1 MLHDTI
7 VAISTALGEAAIS
20 VVRVSGP
27 QALGVATRA
36 FRLPPSLK
44 PRQAHLV
51 PVVDAD
57 GSMLDQG
64 LLLHFKGPASYT
76 GEDVIEFHGHGG
88 VLVTQRVLDR
98 LLASGARAAEPG
110 EFTQRAF
117 LNGKM
122 DLTQAEAVMDLI
134 HAQSTLAL
142 RAANEQLGG
151 AIGREATAMQQE
163 IIPVLAHI
171 EAYIDFPEEDISP
184 ETGASLI
191 RRLEAVLDRAQ
202 KLIATSEQG
211 RILRHGARTV
221 ISGAPNVG
229 KSSLLNVLL
238 GFERAIVSP
247 TAGTTRDTIEEIIQ
261 VHGIP
266 LRLVDTAGLREAGDD
281 IERVGIQRTER
292 ELERADLVLEVVDAS
307 RPNGTTEP
315 SVCRPAPPPSP
326 DPDAPGSSSEIR
338 YRDNPELAG
347 EHPATPSSAPAAQT
361 NSRLN
366 LPPELDRRRILILNK
381 ADLGV
386 HPGWSAEPNAVAV
399 SCVTGQGIESLRDAI
414 RAVIATAGPLAADHP
429 VAINA
434 RHKAAFERCTERL
447 HAARAALE
455 SNAAPEFI
463 ALEIREALQALGDVV
478 GQVDVERILDVIF
491 STFCIGK

>member
-1 MLHDTI
+1 MLNDTI
-7 VAISTALGEAAIS
+7 AAISTSLGEAAIS
-20 VVRVSGP
+20 VVRISGP
-27 QALGVATRA
+27 QALQIAAQVA
-36 FRLPPSLK
+36 RLPVNVT

-51 PVVDAD
+51 SIVDA
-57 GSMLDQG
+57 GGGVLDQG
-64 LLLHFKGPASYT
+64 LLLYFKGPASYT
-76 GEDVIEFHGHGG
+76 GEDIIEFHGHGG
-88 VLVTQRVLDR
+88 VLVTQRILDR
-98 LLASGARAAEPG
+98 WLACGARAADPG

-151 AIGREATAMQQE
+151 AIGRAAVAMQQE

-184 ETGASLI
+184 ETGADLL
-191 RRLEAVLDRAQ
+191 RRIDAVLASANQ
-202 KLIATSEQG
+202 LIATSEQG

-229 KSSLLNVLL
+229 KSSLLNVML

-266 LRLVDTAGLREAGDD
+266 LRLVDTAGLREASDD

-292 ELERADLVLEVVDAS
+292 ELGRADLVIEVVDAS
-307 RPNGTTEP
+307 LPPCP
-315 SVCRPAPPPSP
+315 SQR
-326 DPDAPGSSSEIR
+326 I
-338 YRDNPELAG
+338 
-347 EHPATPSSAPAAQT
+347 Q
-361 NSRLN
+361 
-366 LPPELDRRRILILNK
+366 LPPELTCRRILILNK
-381 ADLGV
+381 SDLGI
-386 HPGWSAEPNAVAV
+386 HADWSGAPGAIPL
-399 SCVTGQGIESLRDAI
+399 SCLTGGGIEMLRDAI
-414 RAVIATAGPLAADHP
+414 RDVIATAGPLAADHP
-429 VAINA
+429 IAINA
-434 RHKAAFERCTERL
+434 RHKAAFERCAERL
-447 HAARAALE
+447 LAARAALE

-463 ALEIREALQALGDVV
+463 ALEIRDALQALGDVI

>member
-1 MLHDTI
+1 MLSDTI
-7 VAISTALGEAAIS
+7 AAISTALGEAAIS
-20 VVRVSGP
+20 VVRMSGP
-27 QALGVATRA
+27 QALQVAEKA
-36 FRLPPSLK
+36 FKLPPKLT
-44 PRQAHLV
+44 PRLAHLV
-51 PVVDAD
+51 HAVDAGGTAFD
-57 GSMLDQG
+57 HG

-88 VLVTQRVLDR
+88 VLVTQRVLER
-98 LLASGARAAEPG
+98 LLACGARAAEPG

-151 AIGREATAMQQE
+151 AIGREAQAMQQE

-184 ETGASLI
+184 ETGADLLKRI
-191 RRLEAVLDRAQ
+191 DAVLLRAE

-229 KSSLLNVLL
+229 KSSLLNLLL

-266 LRLVDTAGLREAGDD
+266 LRLVDTAGLRDSTDD

-292 ELERADLVLEVVDAS
+292 ELDRADLVIEVVDGSDA
-307 RPNGTTEP
+307 GTSILRSTAKDEP
-315 SVCRPAPPPSP
+315 AR
-326 DPDAPGSSSEIR
+326 
-338 YRDNPELAG
+338 NPRF
-347 EHPATPSSAPAAQT
+347 S
-361 NSRLN
+361 
-366 LPPELDRRRILILNK
+366 LPPELARRRLLVLNK
-381 ADLGV
+381 ADLGL
-386 HPGWSAEPNAVAV
+386 HADWKSDPHAIPL
-399 SCVTGQGIESLRDAI
+399 SCVTGEGIEALRDAI
-414 RAVIATAGPLAADHP
+414 RAIIANAGPLAADHP

-434 RHKAAFERCTERL
+434 RHKAAFERSADRL
-447 HAARAALE
+447 RAARSALE
-455 SNAAPEFI
+455 ANEAPEFI
-463 ALEIREALQALGDVV
+463 ALEIREALHALGDVI

>member
-7 VAISTALGEAAIS
+7 AAISTALGEAAIS

-27 QALGVATRA
+27 QALSIAAQA
-36 FRLPPSLK
+36 FKLPPKLP
-44 PRQAHLV
+44 PRLAHLV
-51 PVVDAD
+51 HAVDA
-57 GSMLDQG
+57 SRASLDHG
-64 LLLHFKGPASYT
+64 LLLHFKAPASYT

-88 VLVTQRVLDR
+88 VLVTQRVLER
-98 LLASGARAAEPG
+98 LLACGARSAEPG

-134 HAQSTLAL
+134 HAQGTLAL

-151 AIGREATAMQQE
+151 VIGREARAMQQQ

-171 EAYIDFPEEDISP
+171 EACIDFPDEDISP
-184 ETGASLI
+184 ETGAALMQRI
-191 RRLEAVLDRAQ
+191 DAVLESAQ

-229 KSSLLNVLL
+229 KSSLLNALL

-266 LRLVDTAGLREAGDD
+266 LRLVDTAGLRETGDD
-281 IERVGIQRTER
+281 IERVGIQRAER
-292 ELERADLVLEVVDAS
+292 ELERADLVIEVVD
-307 RPNGTTEP
+307 
-315 SVCRPAPPPSP
+315 
-326 DPDAPGSSSEIR
+326 GSSTGDAARLASP
-338 YRDNPELAG
+338 PELAK
-347 EHPATPSSAPAAQT
+347 
-361 NSRLN
+361 
-366 LPPELDRRRILILNK
+366 RRILVLNK
-381 ADLGV
+381 ADLGI
-386 HPGWSAEPNAVAV
+386 HPRWSCENAIPV
-399 SCVTGQGIESLRDAI
+399 SCLNGSGIEALRSAI
-414 RAVIATAGPLAADHP
+414 RAVIANAGPLAVDHP
-429 VAINA
+429 IAINA
-434 RHKAAFERCTERL
+434 RHKAAFERTAERL
-447 HAARAALE
+447 SAARTALE
-455 SNAAPEFI
+455 HGAAPEFI
-463 ALEIREALQALGDVV
+463 ALEVREALQALGEVI
-478 GQVDVERILDVIF
+478 GQVDVEQILDVIF

>member
-1 MLHDTI
+1 MLNDTI
-7 VAISTALGEAAIS
+7 AAISTALGEAAIS

-27 QALGVATRA
+27 QALQIAAQVA
-36 FRLPPSLK
+36 RLPEK
-44 PRQAHLV
+44 IMPRMAHLV
-51 PVVDAD
+51 PILDAD
-57 GSMLDQG
+57 GGALDHG
-64 LLLHFKGPASYT
+64 LLLCFKGPASYT

-98 LLASGARAAEPG
+98 WLACGARAADPG

-184 ETGASLI
+184 ETGADLL
-191 RRLEAVLDRAQ
+191 RRIDATLGRAK

-292 ELERADLVLEVVDAS
+292 ELERADLVIEVVDGSRAS
-307 RPNGTTEP
+307 SGPRL
-315 SVCRPAPPPSP
+315 ALSP
-326 DPDAPGSSSEIR
+326 EI
-338 YRDNPELAG
+338 A
-347 EHPATPSSAPAAQT
+347 
-361 NSRLN
+361 
-366 LPPELDRRRILILNK
+366 RRRILILNK
-381 ADLGV
+381 SDLGI
-386 HPGWSAEPNAVAV
+386 HADWSGNPGAIPL
-399 SCVTGQGIESLRDAI
+399 SCLSGDGIEPLRDAI
-414 RAVIATAGPLAADHP
+414 RDVIATAGSLATDHP
-429 VAINA
+429 IAINA
-434 RHKAAFERCTERL
+434 RHKAAFERSAERL
-447 HAARAALE
+447 LAARAALE
-455 SNAAPEFI
+455 HNEAPEFI
-463 ALEIREALQALGDVV
+463 ALEIREALQALGDVI

>member
-1 MLHDTI
+1 MLNDTI
-7 VAISTALGEAAIS
+7 AAISTALGEAAIS
-20 VVRVSGP
+20 VVRISGP
-27 QALGVATRA
+27 LALQIAARVV
-36 FRLPPSLK
+36 RLPVNVT
-44 PRQAHLV
+44 PRQAHLC
-51 PVVDAD
+51 PIVDEEGGA
-57 GSMLDQG
+57 LDHG
-64 LLLHFKGPASYT
+64 LLLYFKGPASYT

-98 LLASGARAAEPG
+98 WLACGARAADPG

-151 AIGREATAMQQE
+151 AIGREAAAMQQE

-184 ETGASLI
+184 ETGADLL
-191 RRLEAVLDRAQ
+191 RRIDVVLGRAQ

-292 ELERADLVLEVVDAS
+292 ELERADLVIEVVDGS
-307 RPNGTTEP
+307 R
-315 SVCRPAPPPSP
+315 A
-326 DPDAPGSSSEIR
+326 A
-338 YRDNPELAG
+338 
-347 EHPATPSSAPAAQT
+347 SSA
-361 NSRLN
+361 RLA
-366 LPPELDRRRILILNK
+366 LSPEFARRRILILNK
-381 ADLGV
+381 SDLGI
-386 HPGWSAEPNAVAV
+386 HADWRSEDGAIPL
-399 SCVTGQGIESLRDAI
+399 SCLTGDGIEPLRDAI
-414 RAVIATAGPLAADHP
+414 RDVIATAGPLAADHP
-429 VAINA
+429 IAINA
-434 RHKAAFERCTERL
+434 RHKAAFERSAERL
-447 HAARAALE
+447 LAARAALE
-455 SNAAPEFI
+455 GNEAPEFI
-463 ALEIREALQALGDVV
+463 ALEIREALQALGDVI

>member
-1 MLHDTI
+1 MLNDTI
-7 VAISTALGEAAIS
+7 AAISTALGEAAIS

-27 QALGVATRA
+27 QALQMASLVA
-36 FRLPPSLK
+36 RLPVSLT
-44 PRQAHLV
+44 PRQAQLV
-51 PVVDAD
+51 AMVDAD
-57 GSMLDQG
+57 GGAIDHG
-64 LLLHFKGPASYT
+64 LLLYFKGPASYT

-98 LLASGARAAEPG
+98 WLACGARAADPG

-117 LNGKM
+117 LHGKM

-151 AIGREATAMQQE
+151 AIGRAATAMQQE

-171 EAYIDFPEEDISP
+171 EACIDFPEEDISP
-184 ETGASLI
+184 ETGADLL
-191 RRLEAVLDRAQ
+191 RRIDAVLVNAR
-202 KLIATSEQG
+202 KLITTSEQG

-292 ELERADLVLEVVDAS
+292 ELARADLVIEVVDGSRAAS
-307 RPNGTTEP
+307 AARLAL
-315 SVCRPAPPPSP
+315 S
-326 DPDAPGSSSEIR
+326 
-338 YRDNPELAG
+338 PEL
-347 EHPATPSSAPAAQT
+347 E
-361 NSRLN
+361 
-366 LPPELDRRRILILNK
+366 RRRILILNK
-381 ADLGV
+381 SDLGI
-386 HPGWSAEPNAVAV
+386 HADWKSECNAILV
-399 SCVTGQGIESLRDAI
+399 SCVTGEGVEPLRDAI
-414 RAVIATAGPLAADHP
+414 RDVIATAGPLAADHP
-429 VAINA
+429 IAINA
-434 RHKAAFERCTERL
+434 RHKAAFERCAERL
-447 HAARAALE
+447 LAARAALE
-455 SNAAPEFI
+455 SNEAPEFI
-463 ALEIREALQALGDVV
+463 ALEIREALQALGDVI

>member
-1 MLHDTI
+1 MINDTI
-7 VAISTALGEAAIS
+7 AAISTALGEAAIS

-27 QALGVATRA
+27 QALQIAALVA
-36 FRLPPSLK
+36 RLPVK
-44 PRQAHLV
+44 VMPRMAHLV
-51 PVVDAD
+51 TVVDAD
-57 GSMLDQG
+57 GGALDHG
-64 LLLHFKGPASYT
+64 LLLYFKGPASYT
-76 GEDVIEFHGHGG
+76 GEDIIEFHGHGG

-98 LLASGARAAEPG
+98 WLACGARAADPG

-151 AIGREATAMQQE
+151 AIGREAAAMQQE

-184 ETGASLI
+184 ETGADLL
-191 RRLEAVLDRAQ
+191 RRIDSVLERAQ

-292 ELERADLVLEVVDAS
+292 ELERADLVIEVVDGS
-307 RPNGTTEP
+307 RAVSGA
-315 SVCRPAPPPSP
+315 RLALAP
-326 DPDAPGSSSEIR
+326 EI
-338 YRDNPELAG
+338 A
-347 EHPATPSSAPAAQT
+347 
-361 NSRLN
+361 
-366 LPPELDRRRILILNK
+366 RRRILILNK
-381 ADLGV
+381 SDLGI
-386 HPGWSAEPNAVAV
+386 HADWSGIPGAIPL
-399 SCVTGQGIESLRDAI
+399 SCLSGDGIEPLRDAI
-414 RAVIATAGPLAADHP
+414 RDVIGTAGPLATDHP
-429 VAINA
+429 IAINA
-434 RHKAAFERCTERL
+434 RHKAAFERSAERL
-447 HAARAALE
+447 LAARAALE
-455 SNAAPEFI
+455 HNEAPEFI
-463 ALEIREALQALGDVV
+463 ALEIREALQALGDVI

>member
-27 QALGVATRA
+27 QALSVAAQA
-36 FRLPPSLK
+36 FRLPATLK

-51 PVVDAD
+51 PVVEAD
-57 GSMLDQG
+57 GSVLDQG

-98 LLASGARAAEPG
+98 LLACGARAAEPG

-151 AIGREATAMQQE
+151 AIGREANAMQQE

-184 ETGASLI
+184 ETGASLL
-191 RRLEAVLDRAQ
+191 RRIDAVLVRAQ

-292 ELERADLVLEVVDAS
+292 ELERADLVIEVVDAS
-307 RPNGTTEP
+307 LPSNPGTAESTTDTP
-315 SVCRPAPPPSP
+315 VCRDSAPQHANS
-326 DPDAPGSSSEIR
+326 R
-338 YRDNPELAG
+338 
-347 EHPATPSSAPAAQT
+347 ATPSP
-361 NSRLN
+361 RLT
-366 LPPELDRRRILILNK
+366 LPPDLARRRILILNK
-381 ADLGV
+381 SDLGI
-386 HPGWSAEPNAVAV
+386 HPSWSGECNAIPV
-399 SCVTGQGIESLRDAI
+399 SCVTGEGIEPLRDAI
-414 RAVIATAGPLAADHP
+414 RDIIASAGPLATDHP
-429 VAINA
+429 IAINA

-447 HAARAALE
+447 QAARSALE
-455 SNAAPEFI
+455 TNAAPEFI
-463 ALEIREALQALGDVV
+463 ALEIRDALHALGDVI
-478 GQVDVERILDVIF
+478 GQVDVERILDVSF

>member
-1 MLHDTI
+1 MLADTI
-7 VAISTALGEAAIS
+7 AAISTSMGEAAIS
-20 VVRVSGP
+20 VLRMSGP
-27 QALGVATRA
+27 QSLPIASQA
-36 FRLPPSLK
+36 FKLPEKLTA
-44 PRQAHLV
+44 RFAHLV
-51 PVVDAD
+51 PAVDAAC
-57 GSMLDQG
+57 SPLDHG

-88 VLVTQRVLDR
+88 VLVTQRVLER
-98 LLASGARAAEPG
+98 LLACGARAAEPG

-151 AIGREATAMQQE
+151 AIGRQAAAMQQA

-184 ETGASLI
+184 ETGADLL
-191 RRLEAVLDRAQ
+191 RRIDAVLEQAQ

-229 KSSLLNVLL
+229 KSSLLNLLL

-266 LRLVDTAGLREAGDD
+266 LRLVDTAGLRESTDD

-292 ELERADLVLEVVDAS
+292 ELDRADLVIEVVDAS
-307 RPNGTTEP
+307 
-315 SVCRPAPPPSP
+315 
-326 DPDAPGSSSEIR
+326 
-338 YRDNPELAG
+338 
-347 EHPATPSSAPAAQT
+347 HPASAVQRLALPDSIA
-361 NSRLN
+361 SRRL
-366 LPPELDRRRILILNK
+366 LVLNK
-381 ADLGV
+381 ADLGI
-386 HPGWSAEPNAVAV
+386 HPSWSGEPAAIPL
-399 SCVTGQGIESLRDAI
+399 SCLTGAGIEPLRDAI
-414 RAVIATAGPLAADHP
+414 RSIIATAGPLAADHP
-429 VAINA
+429 IAINA
-434 RHKAAFERCTERL
+434 RHKAAFERCAERL
-447 HAARAALE
+447 QAAKAALE
-455 SNAAPEFI
+455 TGEAPEFI
-463 ALEIREALQALGDVV
+463 ALEIRDALQALGDVI

>member
-1 MLHDTI
+1 MLADTI
-7 VAISTALGEAAIS
+7 AAISTSMGEAAIS
-20 VVRVSGP
+20 VVRMSGP
-27 QALGVATRA
+27 QALKVATQA
-36 FRLPPSLK
+36 FKLPAKLT
-44 PRQAHLV
+44 PRFAHLV
-51 PVVDAD
+51 SAVDAA
-57 GSMLDQG
+57 GSPLDHG

-88 VLVTQRVLDR
+88 VLVTQRVLER

-151 AIGREATAMQQE
+151 AIGREAQAMQQE

-171 EAYIDFPEEDISP
+171 EAFIDFPEEDISP
-184 ETGASLI
+184 ETGADLLKRI
-191 RRLEAVLDRAQ
+191 DAVLVRAE

-229 KSSLLNVLL
+229 KSSLLNLLL

-266 LRLVDTAGLREAGDD
+266 LRLVDTAGLRESDDD

-292 ELERADLVLEVVDAS
+292 ELDRADLVIEVVDAS
-307 RPNGTTEP
+307 LPSTTDTP
-315 SVCRPAPPPSP
+315 VRR
-326 DPDAPGSSSEIR
+326 PDAP
-338 YRDNPELAG
+338 L
-347 EHPATPSSAPAAQT
+347 QT

-366 LPPELDRRRILILNK
+366 LTPELANRRILILNK
-381 ADLGV
+381 ADLGL
-386 HPGWSAEPNAVAV
+386 HPDWSAEPAAIPV
-399 SCVTGQGIESLRDAI
+399 SCLTGDGIEALRDAI
-414 RAVIATAGPLAADHP
+414 REIIAHAGPLASDHP

-434 RHKAAFERCTERL
+434 RHKAAFERSAERL
-447 HAARAALE
+447 LAAKAALE
-455 SNAAPEFI
+455 RHEAPEFI
-463 ALEIREALQALGDVV
+463 ALEIRDALQALGDVI

>member
-1 MLHDTI
+1 MINDTI
-7 VAISTALGEAAIS
+7 AAISTALGEAAIS

-27 QALGVATRA
+27 QALQIAARVA
-36 FRLPPSLK
+36 RLPVK
-44 PRQAHLV
+44 VMPRMAHLV
-51 PVVDAD
+51 PIVDDKA
-57 GSMLDQG
+57 GALDHG
-64 LLLHFKGPASYT
+64 LLLYFKGPASYT

-88 VLVTQRVLDR
+88 VLVTQRVLER
-98 LLASGARAAEPG
+98 WLACGARAADPG

-151 AIGREATAMQQE
+151 AIGREAAAMQQD
-163 IIPVLAHI
+163 IIPVLAHV

-184 ETGASLI
+184 ETGGDLL
-191 RRLEAVLDRAQ
+191 RRLDAVLGRAQ

-292 ELERADLVLEVVDAS
+292 ELERADLVIEVVDGS
-307 RPNGTTEP
+307 R
-315 SVCRPAPPPSP
+315 A
-326 DPDAPGSSSEIR
+326 
-338 YRDNPELAG
+338 AG
-347 EHPATPSSAPAAQT
+347 EP
-361 NSRLN
+361 RLS
-366 LPPELDRRRILILNK
+366 LSPEIARRRILILNK
-381 ADLGV
+381 SDLGI
-386 HPGWSAEPNAVAV
+386 HADWSRESGAIPL
-399 SCVTGQGIESLRDAI
+399 SCLSGDGIEPLRDAI
-414 RAVIATAGPLAADHP
+414 RDVIATAGPLASDHP
-429 VAINA
+429 IAINA
-434 RHKAAFERCTERL
+434 RHKAAFERCAERL
-447 HAARAALE
+447 LAARVALE
-455 SNAAPEFI
+455 HNEAPEFI
-463 ALEIREALQALGDVV
+463 ALEIREALQALGDVI

>member
-1 MLHDTI
+1 MLNDTI
-7 VAISTALGEAAIS
+7 AAISTSMGEAAIS
-20 VVRVSGP
+20 VVRMSGP
-27 QALGVATRA
+27 QALRIAAQA
-36 FRLPPSLK
+36 FKLPLK
-44 PRQAHLV
+44 LTPRFAHLV
-51 PVVDAD
+51 SAIDSAGGPIDH
-57 GSMLDQG
+57 G

-88 VLVTQRVLDR
+88 VLVTQRVLER
-98 LLASGARAAEPG
+98 LLACGARSAEPG

-151 AIGREATAMQQE
+151 AIGREAQAMQQE

-184 ETGASLI
+184 ETGADLLKRIDSVI
-191 RRLEAVLDRAQ
+191 ERAQ

-266 LRLVDTAGLREAGDD
+266 LRLVDTAGLRESSDD

-292 ELERADLVLEVVDAS
+292 ELDRADLVIEVVD
-307 RPNGTTEP
+307 
-315 SVCRPAPPPSP
+315 
-326 DPDAPGSSSEIR
+326 GSSPRNPARLTLS
-338 YRDNPELAG
+338 PELA
-347 EHPATPSSAPAAQT
+347 S
-361 NSRLN
+361 
-366 LPPELDRRRILILNK
+366 RRILVLNK
-381 ADLGV
+381 ADLGI
-386 HPGWSAEPNAVAV
+386 HPSWSAEPKAIPL
-399 SCVTGQGIESLRDAI
+399 SCLNGEGIEPLRDAI
-414 RAVIATAGPLAADHP
+414 REVIAHAGPLAADHP
-429 VAINA
+429 IAINA
-434 RHKAAFERCTERL
+434 RHKAAFERSAERL
-447 HAARAALE
+447 RAARAALE
-455 SNAAPEFI
+455 RNEAPEFI
-463 ALEIREALQALGDVV
+463 ALEIREALQALGDVI

>member
-1 MLHDTI
+1 MLNDTI

-27 QALGVATRA
+27 LALQIASQVA
-36 FRLPPSLK
+36 RLPLK
-44 PRQAHLV
+44 VTPRQAYLV
-51 PVVDAD
+51 PVVDAE
-57 GSMLDQG
+57 GGVLDHG

-98 LLASGARAAEPG
+98 WLACGARAAEPG

-151 AIGREATAMQQE
+151 AIGREASAMQQE

-184 ETGASLI
+184 ETGADLL
-191 RRLEAVLDRAQ
+191 RRIDVVLGSAQ

-292 ELERADLVLEVVDAS
+292 ELERADLVIEVVDGS
-307 RPNGTTEP
+307 L
-315 SVCRPAPPPSP
+315 P
-326 DPDAPGSSSEIR
+326 DRND
-338 YRDNPELAG
+338 
-347 EHPATPSSAPAAQT
+347 
-361 NSRLN
+361 RLH
-366 LPPELDRRRILILNK
+366 LPPDLARRRILILNK
-381 ADLGV
+381 SDLGI
-386 HPGWSAEPNAVAV
+386 HADWSGEPGAIPLSCRTGEGVEP
-399 SCVTGQGIESLRDAI
+399 LRDAV
-414 RAVIATAGPLAADHP
+414 RAVIATAGPLATDHP
-429 VAINA
+429 IAINA
-434 RHKAAFERCTERL
+434 RHKAAFERSAGHL
-447 HAARAALE
+447 LAARGLLE
-455 SNAAPEFI
+455 RNEAPEFI
-463 ALEIREALQALGDVV
+463 ALEIRDALQALGEVI

>member
-7 VAISTALGEAAIS
+7 AAISTALGEAAIS

-27 QALGVATRA
+27 QALQIAARVA
-36 FRLPPSLK
+36 RLPVK
-44 PRQAHLV
+44 IMPRMAHLV
-51 PVVDAD
+51 PILDAD
-57 GSMLDQG
+57 GGALDHG
-64 LLLHFKGPASYT
+64 LLLYFKGPASYT

-88 VLVTQRVLDR
+88 VLVTQCVLDR
-98 LLASGARAAEPG
+98 WLACGARAADPG

-122 DLTQAEAVMDLI
+122 ELTQAEAVMDLI

-151 AIGREATAMQQE
+151 AIGREAAAMQQE

-184 ETGASLI
+184 ETGADLL
-191 RRLEAVLDRAQ
+191 RRIDAVLGRAQ

-292 ELERADLVLEVVDAS
+292 ELERADLVIEVVDGS
-307 RPNGTTEP
+307 RAP
-315 SVCRPAPPPSP
+315 SGPRLALSH
-326 DPDAPGSSSEIR
+326 EI
-338 YRDNPELAG
+338 A
-347 EHPATPSSAPAAQT
+347 
-361 NSRLN
+361 
-366 LPPELDRRRILILNK
+366 RRRILILNK
-381 ADLGV
+381 SDLGI
-386 HPGWSAEPNAVAV
+386 HADWSTTPGAIPL
-399 SCVTGQGIESLRDAI
+399 SCLSGDGIEPLRDAI
-414 RAVIATAGPLAADHP
+414 RDVIATAGPLASDHP
-429 VAINA
+429 IAINA
-434 RHKAAFERCTERL
+434 RHKAAFERSAERL
-447 HAARAALE
+447 LAARAALE
-455 SNAAPEFI
+455 HHEAPEFI
-463 ALEIREALQALGDVV
+463 ALEIREALQALGDVI

>member
-1 MLHDTI
+1 MLDDTI
-7 VAISTALGEAAIS
+7 AAISTALGEAAIS
-20 VVRVSGP
+20 VVRMSGP
-27 QALGVATRA
+27 QALTVAAQA
-36 FRLPPSLK
+36 FKLPSQLPPRL
-44 PRQAHLV
+44 AHLV
-51 PVVDAD
+51 HAVDSG
-57 GSMLDQG
+57 GSSFDHG
-64 LLLHFKGPASYT
+64 LLLLFKSPASYT

-88 VLVTQRVLDR
+88 VLVTQRVLER
-98 LLASGARAAEPG
+98 LLACGARAAEPG

-184 ETGASLI
+184 ETGADLLKRI
-191 RRLEAVLDRAQ
+191 DAVLERARN
-202 KLIATSEQG
+202 LIATSEQG

-229 KSSLLNVLL
+229 KSSLLNLLL

-292 ELERADLVLEVVDAS
+292 ELDRADLVIEVVDAS
-307 RPNGTTEP
+307 L
-315 SVCRPAPPPSP
+315 PASAVQRLALP
-326 DPDAPGSSSEIR
+326 DSIAK
-338 YRDNPELAG
+338 
-347 EHPATPSSAPAAQT
+347 
-361 NSRLN
+361 
-366 LPPELDRRRILILNK
+366 RRILVLNK
-381 ADLGV
+381 ADLGI
-386 HPGWSAEPNAVAV
+386 HSDWKSETNAIPL
-399 SCVTGQGIESLRDAI
+399 SCLTGNGIEALRDAI
-414 RAVIATAGPLAADHP
+414 RSVIATAGPLTADHP

-434 RHKAAFERCTERL
+434 RHKAAFERSAGSL
-447 HAARAALE
+447 HAAKAALE
-455 SNAAPEFI
+455 RGEASEFI
-463 ALEIREALQALGDVV
+463 ALEIREALHSLGDVI

>member
-7 VAISTALGEAAIS
+7 AAISTSMGEAAIS
-20 VVRVSGP
+20 VVRVTGP
-27 QALGVATRA
+27 QALA
-36 FRLPPSLK
+36 FAARVLRLPVQVE
-44 PRQAHLV
+44 PRRAYLV
-51 PVVDAD
+51 PVLDAEGGVLD
-57 GSMLDQG
+57 HGLMLY
-64 LLLHFKGPASYT
+64 FKGPASYT

-88 VLVTQRVLDR
+88 VLVTQRVLER
-98 LLASGARAAEPG
+98 WLACGARAAEPG

-122 DLTQAEAVMDLI
+122 DLTQAEAVMDVI

-151 AIGREATAMQQE
+151 AIGRAATAMQQQ

-171 EAYIDFPEEDISP
+171 EAFIDFPEEDISP
-184 ETGASLI
+184 ETGADLL
-191 RRLEAVLDRAQ
+191 RRIDSVLASARQ
-202 KLIATSEQG
+202 LIATSAQG

-229 KSSLLNVLL
+229 KSSLLNLLL

-292 ELERADLVLEVVDAS
+292 ELERADLVIEVVDAS
-307 RPNGTTEP
+307 Q
-315 SVCRPAPPPSP
+315 PPPASQRLTL
-326 DPDAPGSSSEIR
+326 S
-338 YRDNPELAG
+338 PELA
-347 EHPATPSSAPAAQT
+347 
-361 NSRLN
+361 
-366 LPPELDRRRILILNK
+366 RRRILILNK
-381 ADLGV
+381 NDLGT
-386 HPGWSAEPNAVAV
+386 HPAWTSEPAAIAL
-399 SCVTGQGIESLRDAI
+399 SCLDGTGVEALRDAI

-429 VAINA
+429 IAINA
-434 RHKAAFERCTERL
+434 RHQAAFERCAERL
-447 HAARAALE
+447 LAAKAALE
-455 SNAAPEFI
+455 QSEAPEFI
-463 ALEIREALQALGDVV
+463 ALEIREAMQALGDVI

>member
-1 MLHDTI
+1 MLNDTI
-7 VAISTALGEAAIS
+7 AAISTALGEAAIS
-20 VVRVSGP
+20 VVRISGP
-27 QALGVATRA
+27 QALQIASQVA
-36 FRLPPSLK
+36 RLPLNVT

-57 GSMLDQG
+57 GGALDHG
-64 LLLHFKGPASYT
+64 LLLYFKGPASYT
-76 GEDVIEFHGHGG
+76 GEDIIEFHGHGG

-98 LLASGARAAEPG
+98 WLACGARAADPG

-184 ETGASLI
+184 ETGADLL
-191 RRLEAVLDRAQ
+191 RRIDAVLGRAQ

-266 LRLVDTAGLREAGDD
+266 LRLVDTAGLRDAGDD

-292 ELERADLVLEVVDAS
+292 ELERADLVIEVVDGS
-307 RPNGTTEP
+307 LPGENGRLRL
-315 SVCRPAPPPSP
+315 S
-326 DPDAPGSSSEIR
+326 
-338 YRDNPELAG
+338 PELA
-347 EHPATPSSAPAAQT
+347 
-361 NSRLN
+361 
-366 LPPELDRRRILILNK
+366 RRRILILNK
-381 ADLGV
+381 SDLGI
-386 HPGWSAEPNAVAV
+386 HADWSSEAGAIPL
-399 SCVTGQGIESLRDAI
+399 SCLTGEGIEPLRDAI
-414 RAVIATAGPLAADHP
+414 RAVIATAGPLATDHP
-429 VAINA
+429 IAINA
-434 RHKAAFERCTERL
+434 RHKAAFERSAGCL
-447 HAARAALE
+447 LAARAALE
-455 SNAAPEFI
+455 GNEAPEFI
-463 ALEIREALQALGDVV
+463 ALEIREALQALGDVI